1 HVPDHRAETVYSTQN
16 GNPVLITQP
25 RDYPADT
32 TTKQPATPWDTWNGE
47 AWVTD
52 TERQRAAELEVARQQ
67 RQQRVKQAMASVD
80 LINLKLRAGRSLTPE
95 ETSQLNA
102 VLVYIDELNALDIS
116 KAPEISWPEAPLALA

>member
-1 HVPDHRAETVYSTQN
+1 
-16 GNPVLITQP
+16 VLITQP
-25 RDYPADT
+25 GDYPADT

-52 TERQRAAELEVARQQ
+52 TERQRTAELEVARQQ

-95 ETSQLNA
+95 ETAKLNA
-102 VLVYIDELNALDIS
+102 VLDYIDELNALDIS
-116 KAPEISWPEAPLALA
+116 TAPEIIWPEAPLALAS